1 MTGIG
6 IMALAGLVVR
16 NGILLVEF
24 TDLLRSQGLEL
35 REAIAEAAKT
45 RMTPVI
51 LTTTA
56 ATIGLIPLG
65 VGLNI
70 DFVALFTELNPH
82 IFLGGD
88 NVAFWGPLAW
98 TMIFGLL
105 FGTFLTLVLV
115 PVMYL
120 LFTKLKERVF
130 KRRVT
135 PVAEEA
141 VGAVALN

>member
-1 MTGIG
+1 
-6 IMALAGLVVR
+6 
-16 NGILLVEF
+16 
-24 TDLLRSQGLEL
+24 
-35 REAIAEAAKT
+35 
-45 RMTPVI
+45 MTPVM

-70 DFVALFTELNPH
+70 DFVTLFTEFNPH

-115 PVMYL
+115 PVLYL
-120 LFTKLKERVF
+120 LFAKLKEKIF
-130 KRRVT
+130 KVKPAAIET
-135 PVAEEA
+135 QTSGSMV
-141 VGAVALN
+141 VN